1 MELPHLTFDEST
13 GRNQNITGV
22 TTLTTLRIGNTNNIT
37 AILDEDNMASNSATA
52 LPTQQSVKAYVD
64 AEVTAQ
70 DLDFQG
76 DSGGAQSVDL
86 DSQSLTIAGT
96 TNEIET
102 TGAGTTLTIG
112 LPSDVTIGDSLTV
125 TNDASV
131 GGGLTVTG
139 ISTFTG
145 TSKFGS
151 NATFDSTATFNDDVT
166 LTGASGNIVFDKS
179 DNALEFGDNVKATF
193 GADSDLQIYHDTNNS
208 KIKDNGTGTLDI
220 LSSGL
225 NVKNA
230 ADNEDIAK
238 FTPNGAVELYYDNVR
253 KLETI
258 GYGVSITNDLTVGT
272 AVSVYGNTG
281 IVSATSFFGD
291 GSNLTGV
298 ASGLIGA
305 VGVKSEGVL
314 VGTAVT
320 MLDFVTTTGD
330 NVEVVSAASTA
341 TVKIQPG
348 VSIGLAIALGS

>member
-1 MELPHLTFDEST
+1 
-13 GRNQNITGV
+13 
-22 TTLTTLRIGNTNNIT
+22 
-37 AILDEDNMASNSATA
+37 MASDSATA

-64 AEVTAQ
+64 AQVTAQ

-102 TGAGTTLTIG
+102 TGSAQTITIG

-125 TNDASV
+125 ENDASV

-145 TSKFGS
+145 ISKFAS
-151 NATFDSTATFNDDVT
+151 NVTFDSTSNFNANVSI
-166 LTGASGNIVFDKS
+166 ASSV
-179 DNALEFGDNVKATF
+179 LLGDNNKVMF
-193 GADSDLQIYHDTNNS
+193 GAGDDLQIYHDGNHS
-208 KIKDNGTGTLDI
+208 RIVDSGTGNLVIQSNRFDI
-220 LSSGL
+220 QD
-225 NVKNA
+225 A
-230 ADNEDIAK
+230 AGAENIAL
-238 FTPNGAVELYYDNVR
+238 FQSNGAVELYYDNSR

-272 AVSVYGNTG
+272 GVSVYGNTG
-281 IVSATSFFGD
+281 IVSATSFYGD

-298 ASGLIGA
+298 STSLVGA

-314 VGTAVT
+314 VGAAVT